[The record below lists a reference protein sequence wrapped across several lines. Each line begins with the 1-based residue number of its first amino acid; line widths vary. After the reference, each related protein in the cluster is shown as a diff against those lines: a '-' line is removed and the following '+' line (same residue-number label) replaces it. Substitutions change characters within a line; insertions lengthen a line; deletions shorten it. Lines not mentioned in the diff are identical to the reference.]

1 MVWSG
6 FIAGLDGFRV
16 GTLLAAKFIKGHAF
30 QIWGRFP
37 AASGPLIVT
46 ESITRIGGMTMSK
59 FFAHPA
65 PDGIAFY
72 FP

>member
-1 MVWSG
+1 
-6 FIAGLDGFRV
+6 LQ
-16 GTLLAAKFIKGHAF
+16 AKFINGHAF

-46 ESITRIGGMTMSK
+46 ESTTRIGGMTMSK
-59 FFAHPA
+59 FFAHPGL
-65 PDGIAFY
+65 DGIAFN